1 MKHIDAY
8 CPSPARFLSRPQPRV
23 GGTQRRPFASASALL
38 LSALALG
45 ACSDEATVIDQS
57 GGGTVSTTPE
67 DPAGEQP
74 EAPAQPDNPAIM
86 LVGQLVGPED
96 FNTYVGIF
104 PEMPTGEVGFE
115 SFREFGNAN
124 AFANAGYVFVE
135 QDGVMQR
142 FSVDENLQL
151 VDGPR
156 FSWQDFGIA
165 SINSS
170 YTVFVSAE
178 RAYTFAPELNVVI
191 VWSPEE
197 MIQVGTLPMEMPQR
211 SAGMETFAYDGVK
224 VGDKVIWNVFSGNWD
239 SITPYPSVTLAVADA
254 NSDAPVRFIE
264 DDRCL
269 PGGPARV
276 DADGSYKVHAGGYFG
291 YFLTY
296 GAPEGRT
303 CILSFDPVTETF
315 NPDYLVDYQTLMGSY
330 VSEPLFYVGGDDY
343 IARAW
348 DPAVPFPENPDEFF
362 GNAAFQPLLVNPVTG
377 ASTPYPDLAGF
388 QSIDGT
394 TRIVDG
400 ISYYQLSQTGYVE
413 NGNTDVVELHPDG
426 VVPRFHLN
434 GFMIG
439 LERVR

>member
-1 MKHIDAY
+1 MKHSNAY
-8 CPSPARFLSRPQPRV
+8 YPSPTRSLSQPQHRVVGAARRQL
-23 GGTQRRPFASASALL
+23 ASASALL

-57 GGGTVSTTPE
+57 SGGTASPAAPE
-67 DPAGEQP
+67 SPASE
-74 EAPAQPDNPAIM
+74 QPDNPAIM
-86 LVGQLVGPED
+86 VVGQLVGPEGS
-96 FNTYVGIF
+96 FNTYVGLF
-104 PEMPTGEVGFE
+104 PEMPTGDVDF
-115 SFREFGNAN
+115 SNFREFGNAN
-124 AFANAGYVFVE
+124 AYSNAGYVFVE
-135 QDGVMQR
+135 EEGVMQR

-165 SINSS
+165 SINGS
-170 YTVFVSAE
+170 YTVFASAD

-197 MIQVGTLPMEMPQR
+197 MIQIGTLPMEMPER
-211 SAGMETFAYDGVK
+211 PAGMETFAYDGAK
-224 VGDKVIWNVFSGNWD
+224 VGDKVVWNVFSGNWD
-239 SITPYPSVTLAVADA
+239 SITPYQSVTLAVADA
-254 NSDAPVRFIE
+254 NSDAPVRFVE

-276 DADGSYKVHAGGYFG
+276 ADDGTYYVHAGGYYG

-296 GAPEGRT
+296 GAPEGRA

-315 NPDYLVDYQTLMGSY
+315 DPDYLVDYQTLMGSY

-348 DPAVPFPENPDEFF
+348 DPAVPFPENPEEFF
-362 GNAAFQPLLVNPVTG
+362 GNAAFQPLLVNPATG
-377 ASTPYPDLAGF
+377 TSAPYPDLAGA
-388 QSIDGT
+388 QNIDGT

-400 ISYYQLSQTGYVE
+400 VSYYQLSQTGYVE
-413 NGNTDVVELHPDG
+413 NGNTDIVELHPEG
-426 VVPRFHLN
+426 VVHRFHLN

-439 LERVR
+439 LDRVR